1 MNFYFKICILALF
14 LGLSTV
20 ILIHGMGIGSEGSS
34 ICSTTP
40 ADKYDYAIKQYGYGC
55 NVLGFPIPDLENDV
69 WGHNPHFYPLKSLL
83 NLLILFSVFFGLL
96 TLVRNYLKRFFDT
109 VSTINRA
116 TRSAIF
122 LELLPGLL
130 IFLIFL
136 GGLPI
141 REGVEGVENIFDI
154 YLYSWWPSFN
164 HWTFLFFPIP
174 VITLLGI
181 IFGIIGLVRERHATQ
196 SGVSVVMEDLKTK
209 VLRKTV
215 LYLPLLLAIG
225 WIIITVTFI
234 GALSG
239 AY

>member
-14 LGLSTV
+14 LGLSAV
-20 ILIHGMGIGSEGSS
+20 MLIHAMGIGSDSS
-34 ICSTTP
+34 TMCPATP
-40 ADKYDYAIKQYGYGC
+40 TDKYEYAIKQYEYGC

-69 WGHNPHFYPLKSLL
+69 WGHNPHFYPLKLL
-83 NLLILFSVFFGLL
+83 FNLVIWSSVFFGLL
-96 TLVRNYLKRFFDT
+96 LLIRNYLKLFFET
-109 VSTINRA
+109 VSTINRT
-116 TRSAIF
+116 TRSAII

-136 GGLPI
+136 GDLPI
-141 REGVEGVENIFDI
+141 REGMDGVENIFDI
-154 YLYSWWPSFN
+154 YLYSWWPNFN

-181 IFGIIGLVRERHATQ
+181 LFGIIGLVRERRAIQ
-196 SGVSVVMEDLKTK
+196 SGVLVVMEDLKTK
-209 VLRKTV
+209 VLRKLV

-225 WIIITVTFI
+225 WIIITITFI
-234 GALSG
+234 SALSG